1 MEKPLQ
7 RESFWKVASASGT
20 GLQKSFVLVERENT
34 FSPQNLKINGSIS
47 EKKKSIN
54 YYVENQSLIE
64 ETNRINKSIQT
75 G

>member
-1 MEKPLQ
+1 M
-7 RESFWKVASASGT
+7 
-20 GLQKSFVLVERENT
+20 QKSFVLVERKNT